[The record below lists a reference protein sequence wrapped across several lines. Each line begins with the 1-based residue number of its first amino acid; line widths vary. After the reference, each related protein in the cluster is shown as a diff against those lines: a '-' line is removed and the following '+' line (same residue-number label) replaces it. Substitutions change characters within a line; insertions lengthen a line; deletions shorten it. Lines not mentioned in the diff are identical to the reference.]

1 MTYNV
6 FSGALNP
13 SSTQSINQAAIV
25 WMCQLLEFLGTLLHT
40 SDQLLN

>member
-13 SSTQSINQAAIV
+13 ILT
-25 WMCQLLEFLGTLLHT
+25 HP
-40 SDQLLN
+40 

>member
-13 SSTQSINQAAIV
+13 TESFNPMSLVVKFWKSVNI
-25 WMCQLLEFLGTLLHT
+25 
-40 SDQLLN
+40 